1 MAIMVA
7 ATMASGT
14 PSRDAMAEPL
24 SISSCAPSTIAA
36 APTTNL
42 TMLTAMVLPLT
53 AGRSV
58 SSATSVPCS
67 RRAAIRLSTIKPA
80 KISRMKTLSP
90 MESWPSRVKAN
101 RIRTAASSRQALTP
115 NCLRSI
121 RHVMH
126 TSDRHIISPVLAVT
140 EPTALPTAISA
151 LPSSAAKTDT
161 SISGRVVAK
170 LTMVAPMMNLG
181 MPDAS
186 AIHPAASTNRS
197 PPLMMHT
204 SPAANRR
211 TIQSGVLPVKF
222 RLITSS
228 SLG

>member
-1 MAIMVA
+1 M
-7 ATMASGT
+7 
-14 PSRDAMAEPL
+14 
-24 SISSCAPSTIAA
+24 
-36 APTTNL
+36 
-42 TMLTAMVLPLT
+42 
-53 AGRSV
+53 
-58 SSATSVPCS
+58 
-67 RRAAIRLSTIKPA
+67 KPN
-80 KISRMKTLSP
+80 SD
-90 MESWPSRVKAN
+90 
-101 RIRTAASSRQALTP
+101 RIAASSRQAFTP

-151 LPSSAAKTDT
+151 LPSSAAKTET

-186 AIHPAASTNRS
+186 AIQLAASTNRS

-228 SLG
+228 SSG